1 MHSMSFKVG
10 NVCFTI
16 LFNGAYFLSAVMVE
30 RDESNQLRMVN
41 LPVLLAGYWPL
52 LTALMMTESFHISLF
67 EDTLHVDKIHV

>member
-30 RDESNQLRMVN
+30 GDESNQ
-41 LPVLLAGYWPL
+41 PVVLAGYWPL
-52 LTALMMTESFHISLF
+52 LTALMMTESFRISLF
-67 EDTLHVDKIHV
+67 EDTLHVDKMHV

>member
-41 LPVLLAGYWPL
+41 QPVLLAGYWPL